1 MYSFLFVHSDDQYSI
16 EVTNYPLPRNL
27 TEIVADL
34 TLDSRSFNISSG
46 VTFGFS
52 FLLASFV
59 LFLIKE
65 RVSGAK
71 HLQFMNGCSSS
82 LFWVSSLAYDMLNYM
97 VPVVVVLLLLW
108 ATQIDELI
116 GGTRWIALLIVFVA
130 FGLAQ
135 LPQIY
140 FISYAF
146 KSAPTGCA
154 VVIFYNIL
162 VSQVTLVVVAI
173 LILQNL
179 QDVADGLQWTFLTVF
194 PFYSM
199 GLVNSLSV
207 SLHTHN

>member
-1 MYSFLFVHSDDQYSI
+1 MAFLGSGDEYSI

-27 TEIVADL
+27 TQIVADL
-34 TLDSRSFNISSG
+34 SLDSRSFNISSG
-46 VTFGFS
+46 ITFGFS

-82 LFWVSSLAYDMLNYM
+82 LFWVSSLVYDMLNYM
-97 VPVVVVLLLLW
+97 VPVMLVLVLLWL
-108 ATQIDELI
+108 TSIDELVA
-116 GGTRWIALLIVFVA
+116 GTRWLALLVVFVT

-140 FISYAF
+140 FISYGF
-146 KSAPTGCA
+146 NSAPTGCA
-154 VVIFYNIL
+154 VVIFFNIF

-179 QDVADGLQWTFLTVF
+179 GDVADALQWTFIAVF

-199 GLVNSLSV
+199 G
-207 SLHTHN
+207 